1 MPIKANSNSNAITLN
16 LTRERECKGSV
27 RFKAVPS
34 SPTDEPIVETIYIN
48 RPFSN
53 DLSVVTLTV
62 AGQ

>member
-1 MPIKANSNSNAITLN
+1 MAKTNSNAVTLN

-48 RPFSN
+48 RPFAN
-53 DLSVVTLTV
+53 EFQVVTLTV